1 MAHNGRRVLKRII
14 EIKRVIEWFFQRITG
29 VVLLIGLIV
38 HFQTMHYSGAGQI
51 SYEAVFA
58 RLSNPYWIVFN
69 IVFLL
74 SVTYH
79 GFNGLLGIM
88 PEYVHS
94 HKMQKVLE
102 GVLIVIAIT
111 LVSVGIYILTV

>member
-1 MAHNGRRVLKRII
+1 MRRII
-14 EIKRVIEWFFQRITG
+14 EIKPVIEWFFQRITG
-29 VVLLIGLIV
+29 VVILMGLIV
-38 HFQTMHYSGAGQI
+38 HFYTMHYSGAGQI
-51 SYEAVFA
+51 SHEAVLA
-58 RLSNPYWIVFN
+58 RLYNPYWIVFN
-69 IVFLL
+69 IIFLL
-74 SVTYH
+74 SVIYH

-94 HKMQKVLE
+94 HKMQKMLE

>member
-1 MAHNGRRVLKRII
+1 MKRII

-29 VVLLIGLIV
+29 VVILIALIV
-38 HFQTMHYSGAGQI
+38 HFQILHYSGTPRI
-51 SYEAVFA
+51 THEAVLA

-88 PEYVHS
+88 LEYVHS
-94 HKMQKVLE
+94 HKMQKALE
-102 GVLIVIAIT
+102 GFLIIAAIT
-111 LVSVGIYILTV
+111 LFGLGVYILTV